1 MSLLKNILLAGM
13 RKRLPGFGFTTFKLY
28 PQGVI
33 TSNKYGVRMQLDPY
47 EAVEGSVL
55 FDGYFDEFVLDHVVK
70 NIKQGDVFW
79 DVGANVGLHS
89 FTIKKLVPTIECF
102 AFEPFY
108 KNFARL
114 CTNQN
119 LNPQLKINKYNLALA
134 DHAGIETLYT
144 SENNAGRTSL
154 TPLQNA
160 TPTEIHINTLTGDDL
175 LHLGVPQP
183 NIIKLDT
190 EGTELAI
197 LQGFNKLLKDNKV
210 RAILYESF
218 SQQIEIEK
226 YLSDFDFTVTP
237 IDRLSNFIAIR

>member
-1 MSLLKNILLAGM
+1 MSLIKNILLAGM
-13 RKRLPGFGFTTFKLY
+13 RRRLPGFGFATSKLY

-55 FDGYFDEFVLDHVVK
+55 FDGYFDEPVLDHLVK
-70 NIKQGDVFW
+70 NAKQGDVFW

-89 FTIKKLVPTIECF
+89 FTIKKLAPTLECF

-114 CTNQN
+114 CINQN
-119 LNPQLKINKYNLALA
+119 LNPHLKINKYNLALA
-134 DHAGIETLYT
+134 NRAGIEALYT

-154 TPLQNA
+154 NPLQNS
-160 TPTEIHINTLTGDDL
+160 TPTQIHINTLTGNEL
-175 LHLGVPQP
+175 LLLGVPQP
-183 NIIKLDT
+183 TIIKLDT

-197 LQGFNKLLKDNKV
+197 LQGCNELLKNTNLRV
-210 RAILYESF
+210 ILYESF
-218 SQQIEIEK
+218 SQQAEIAH
-226 YLSDFDFTVTP
+226 YLNDFGFTVTP
-237 IDRLSNFIAIR
+237 IDSLSNFAATR